1 MMFFFLMIR
10 RPPRSTRTDTLFPY
24 TTLFRSK
31 VATLSTGTRRIVE
44 LACLVAVR
52 PAWILLDEPMAGI
65 AQRKSEAFGPLML
78 DLRRHLDAA
87 LLIIEHDIPL
97 VSSISDRLYCLE
109 TGVVIAEG
117 SPDEVRGDPRVV
129 ASYLGTDDRAILRSG
144 DHAPAA
150 ALVTGARR

>member
-1 MMFFFLMIR
+1 MRGHQRYPI
-10 RPPRSTRTDTLFPY
+10 
-24 TTLFRSK
+24 SK
-31 VATLSTGTRRIVE
+31 VATRATVTCRIE
-44 LACLVAVR
+44 ALACLVAVR
-52 PAWILLDEPMAGI
+52 PAVILRDEPMAGI
-65 AQRKSEAFGPLML
+65 AQQESEAFGPLML
-78 DLRRHLDAA
+78 DLRRHRDAA
-87 LLIIEHDIPL
+87 LLIIEHDRPL

-144 DHAPAA
+144 DPAPAA

>member
-1 MMFFFLMIR
+1 
-10 RPPRSTRTDTLFPY
+10 
-24 TTLFRSK
+24 
-31 VATLSTGTRRIVE
+31 
-44 LACLVAVR
+44 
-52 PAWILLDEPMAGI
+52 
-65 AQRKSEAFGPLML
+65 ML

-129 ASYLGTDDRAILRSG
+129 ASYLGTDDRDILRSA

-150 ALVTGARR
+150 APVTRARPSNGRESCRGRVRPVVVISVVRLYT

>member
-1 MMFFFLMIR
+1 
-10 RPPRSTRTDTLFPY
+10 
-24 TTLFRSK
+24 
-31 VATLSTGTRRIVE
+31 
-44 LACLVAVR
+44 
-52 PAWILLDEPMAGI
+52 MAGI

-129 ASYLGTDDRAILRSG
+129 ASYLGTDDRAILRRG

-150 ALVTGARR
+150 ALVTGARRCPNPPRPRRSTRQRTRPRQRRPRRSWN

>member
-52 PAWILLDEPMAGI
+52 PAVILLDEPMAGI

-117 SPDEVRGDPRVV
+117 SPDEVRGDPQIGSASWGERVCP
-129 ASYLGTDDRAILRSG
+129 YG
-144 DHAPAA
+144 
-150 ALVTGARR
+150 